1 MNSTIGDRL
10 KEVRKGLNMKNQSQL
25 AEKLG
30 ITQTTLSKYEKGTS
44 DIPDDVK
51 LKIGGFGINLH
62 WLLTGMGAMFLPQN
76 DTLQAQD
83 GIASREGITNI
94 SGTVGIVKNLGEIQ
108 NFTVTPPVPS
118 TEEHE
123 QEEQMAGLSLYE
135 IPLLTREQVLRFD
148 PSKEIPD
155 PKAHSGDYPD
165 YTLVHVPLR
174 FREYGTDLRAM
185 VVFNSLMSPLLNP
198 GEVAIFQATGWNG
211 NGVYVYRLKSDLYIS
226 HVRFTVEAGYVLT
239 KEFKPAEAISC
250 DTETFEPIGR
260 IRAVVRDV
268 G

>member
-1 MNSTIGDRL
+1 
-10 KEVRKGLNMKNQSQL
+10 MKTQSQF

-51 LKIGGFGINLH
+51 LKISGFGVNLH
-62 WLLTGMGAMFLPQN
+62 WLLTGMGTMFLPQN
-76 DTLQAQD
+76 DTPQAQNVTTSEE
-83 GIASREGITNI
+83 GVTHIAGS
-94 SGTVGIVKNLGEIQ
+94 VGIVRNLGEVQ
-108 NFTVTPPVPS
+108 NFTVASPPPY
-118 TEEHE
+118 TEGCR
-123 QEEQMAGLSLYE
+123 QEERTARFSLYE
-135 IPLLTREQVLRFD
+135 IPLLTKEQVLHFD
-148 PSKEIPD
+148 PSKEIPY

-211 NGVYVYRLKSDLYIS
+211 NGIYVYRLKSDLYIS
-226 HVRFTVEAGYVLT
+226 HVRFAVEAGYVLT
-239 KEFKPAEAISC
+239 KEFKPAEVISC
-250 DTETFEPIGR
+250 NTTAFEPIGR
-260 IRAVVRDV
+260 IRAVVREV
-268 G
+268 E